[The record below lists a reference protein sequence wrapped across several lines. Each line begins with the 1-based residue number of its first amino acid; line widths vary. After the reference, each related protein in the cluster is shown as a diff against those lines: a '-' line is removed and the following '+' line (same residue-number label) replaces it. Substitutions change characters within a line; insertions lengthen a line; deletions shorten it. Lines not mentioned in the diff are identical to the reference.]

1 MEFLQNNW
9 FWIVVVAFFVWM
21 NVSGRGCCGP
31 GRHERGKRDE
41 GESHQH

>member
-9 FWIVVVAFFVWM
+9 FWIVVLGFFIWM

-31 GRHERGKRDE
+31 GKHDRNKGEE
-41 GESHQH
+41 GQSRQ